1 MKNIKRLLL
10 CLLITIFTF
19 SAVAC
24 QNPSGNS
31 GKESTGESES
41 VSESVSE
48 STTESESTPESVVE
62 SVSITMS
69 IDKAEITVGETAKVT
84 VTVTGSAN
92 TAYTFS
98 FSEEG
103 VIAIDDNGVL
113 SIVSE
118 NLGYARSITVTAT
131 ADADA
136 SKKASKSIT
145 VRPIAQSGKVHELT
159 SEMIAAIGNPSITVT
174 GVLTDEYTDFNQPLY
189 SGTSKYDMLV
199 YMEDGKWSGTWNRQV
214 AGLGANPIKIT
225 DIYARSEDDGY
236 EDAYG
241 NYGHAMERV
250 LINKNNEVERRTV
263 KDYMSVPAVWEAQHL
278 YNHLANLDI
287 NKFVY
292 DSDNDVYEYV
302 YDVNSEEDAYLLTY
316 LSYSLTPL
324 LSETLEKL
332 YLVVEDG
339 EIVKLL
345 AQTPTVYSG
354 TYYDENNQV
363 HHDAM
368 SITTVELE
376 FSNVGT
382 TVVPDPAP
390 FVASQYNDVLKA
402 ALTEMASATNYTF
415 HAVETSTYA
424 PSGDYGDYEIM
435 SLNARIG
442 NNVSSTGVV
451 GLLGQVTEDAILLA
465 NTGKYSYSMDG
476 QDYHTTYTGYK
487 DNGDGTYDHFA
498 YDAKIPGFYGTKRV
512 TGALTDVLPDFD
524 FASEIFRFK
533 SSYMS
538 EAGVTYYEFVLRESA
553 INRDV
558 ALQTSM
564 HSYADD
570 SLADAGKEFTI
581 TVTSDGHLYQ
591 VVYPYDL
598 VSGTYLGYIT
608 TTYGLVGTTTL
619 DDGLFDGYVQREV
632 LDDWSDYHVKY
643 YSSTVNGPHEDVTAD
658 VVLQGIFGD
667 DFDKVPPVTVFT
679 DIFGDNLNGPFFDW
693 IVYDTDAEGNNLYRG
708 KMNFNTSATE
718 YDENAKIT
726 NLDEVFT
733 ALEEALS
740 AHGFTK
746 SLQNSGERYQN
757 SYLCMINGNVQIYI
771 ENNGTKHMWIYFCYT
786 GDWTLNR

>member
-24 QNPSGNS
+24 QTPSGNS

-98 FSEEG
+98 FSQDD

-189 SGTSKYDMLV
+189 SGTTKYDMLV

-225 DIYARSEDDGY
+225 DIYARSEEDGY

-302 YDVNSEEDAYLLTY
+302 YDVNSEEDAYL
-316 LSYSLTPL
+316 
-324 LSETLEKL
+324 
-332 YLVVEDG
+332 
-339 EIVKLL
+339 
-345 AQTPTVYSG
+345 
-354 TYYDENNQV
+354 
-363 HHDAM
+363 
-368 SITTVELE
+368 
-376 FSNVGT
+376 
-382 TVVPDPAP
+382 
-390 FVASQYNDVLKA
+390 
-402 ALTEMASATNYTF
+402 
-415 HAVETSTYA
+415 
-424 PSGDYGDYEIM
+424 
-435 SLNARIG
+435 
-442 NNVSSTGVV
+442 
-451 GLLGQVTEDAILLA
+451 
-465 NTGKYSYSMDG
+465 
-476 QDYHTTYTGYK
+476 
-487 DNGDGTYDHFA
+487 
-498 YDAKIPGFYGTKRV
+498 
-512 TGALTDVLPDFD
+512 
-524 FASEIFRFK
+524 
-533 SSYMS
+533 
-538 EAGVTYYEFVLRESA
+538 
-553 INRDV
+553 
-558 ALQTSM
+558 
-564 HSYADD
+564 
-570 SLADAGKEFTI
+570 
-581 TVTSDGHLYQ
+581 
-591 VVYPYDL
+591 
-598 VSGTYLGYIT
+598 
-608 TTYGLVGTTTL
+608 
-619 DDGLFDGYVQREV
+619 
-632 LDDWSDYHVKY
+632 
-643 YSSTVNGPHEDVTAD
+643 
-658 VVLQGIFGD
+658 
-667 DFDKVPPVTVFT
+667 
-679 DIFGDNLNGPFFDW
+679 
-693 IVYDTDAEGNNLYRG
+693 
-708 KMNFNTSATE
+708 
-718 YDENAKIT
+718 
-726 NLDEVFT
+726 
-733 ALEEALS
+733 
-740 AHGFTK
+740 
-746 SLQNSGERYQN
+746 
-757 SYLCMINGNVQIYI
+757 
-771 ENNGTKHMWIYFCYT
+771 
-786 GDWTLNR
+786 